1 MTAKKRK
8 KVAYFSM
15 EFAVDARFPNFAGGL
30 GVLASDILHSAAD
43 MDAPMVGVSLIYHQH
58 DNLEEAFPIE
68 KFMKKRAETIVVK
81 IQDRD
86 VQVCAYE
93 YSVKSHT
100 GNSIPIFFLSTHTPE
115 NAEWDRDITKH
126 LYASGQH
133 SRICQEVMLGI
144 GGVRMLRALGY
155 DDIDV
160 FHMNE
165 GHAAFL
171 TLELLKENDYDDEA
185 VRQMCTFTTHTPIP
199 AGHDAFEY
207 SAVEDIIHDMMPWH
221 IDRLATKDRLSMT
234 HLALNLS
241 KASNS
246 VSEKH
251 REVCEEMFPDHDFKN
266 VTNGIH
272 QVTWASKPMVKVFDK
287 HLKGWRDNPAILASA
302 QKELPD
308 KEVIEAHQKNKKDFV
323 AWINSNR
330 DFFPIKTRMT
340 DDDYF
345 EEDVLTITFARR
357 FVHYKRPW
365 LIFQDLDRLRD
376 IGHRRL
382 QLIFAGRCHP
392 ENHTCLDLKK
402 VLRHYGRR
410 LRGQVRVAVVRDYE
424 MDIAAKLVSGS
435 DVWLNNPIK
444 PREAS
449 GTSGMKAA
457 LNGLPNLSILDGW
470 WNEGFFMNKQ
480 AGWGFGERS
489 NFAREDSAR
498 DRIDSDEL
506 YETLE
511 NVIEDYEKGAKT
523 WVKRMKASIAL
534 VGHFNTNRVVDE
546 YYEKMWS

>member
-1 MTAKKRK
+1 
-8 KVAYFSM
+8 M

-30 GVLASDILHSAAD
+30 GVLASDIMHSAAD
-43 MDAPMVGVSLIYHQH
+43 MSAPLVGVSLIYHQH
-58 DNLEEAFPIE
+58 DNPEEAFPIE
-68 KFMKKRAETIVVK
+68 KYMKLRSETIVVK

-86 VQVCAYE
+86 VHVCAYE
-93 YSVKSHT
+93 YAIKSHT
-100 GNSIPIFFLSTHTPE
+100 GNSIPIFFLSTHHPE
-115 NAEWDRDITKH
+115 NAEWDRDITKY
-126 LYASGQH
+126 LYASGQYA
-133 SRICQEVMLGI
+133 RICQEVILGI

-155 DDIDV
+155 NDIDV

-171 TLELLKENDYDDEA
+171 TLELLKENNFEDEK
-185 VRQMCTFTTHTPIP
+185 VRKLCTFTTHTPIP

-207 SAVEDIIHDMMPWH
+207 PAVEDILREGLPWH
-221 IDRLATKDRLSMT
+221 IRSLATNDRLSMT
-234 HLALNLS
+234 HLAMNLS

-251 REVCEEMFPDHDFKN
+251 REVCEEMFPDHDFLN

-272 QVTWASKPMVKVFDK
+272 HVTWASKPIEKVLDK
-287 HLKGWRDNPAILASA
+287 HLEGWQDNPLLLARA
-302 QKELPD
+302 EKALPD
-308 KEVIEAHQKNKKDFV
+308 KDIIEAHSKNKKEFI
-323 AWINSNR
+323 AWINENR
-330 DFFPIKTRMT
+330 DFFPIKSRLI
-340 DDDYF
+340 DDDFF

-365 LIFQDLDRLRD
+365 LIFQDMERLRKVA
-376 IGHRRL
+376 HRKL

-392 ENHTCLDLKK
+392 DNTACLDLKK
-402 VLRHYGRR
+402 ALREYGRR

-424 MDIAAKLVSGS
+424 MDIAQRLVSGS

-470 WNEGFFMNKQ
+470 WNEGFAMNKQ

-511 NVIEDYEKGAKT
+511 DVIEEYEKGSKH

-546 YYEKMWS
+546 YYEKLWN